1 MSPTAAFGGAD
12 DRRPARPTKPRTLG
26 SAAREM
32 PLGPTAGEGGR
43 GDAGPS
49 AALAA
54 AAPVTPEAIAALAAP
69 RPAVEAARR
78 AQAEEQ
84 LKQRAAEKASP
95 IRDRATTLAYAG
107 ATPLGAPDRG
117 FKLHFLFL
125 LPFAFALAD
134 AARRVVGD
142 QQPAAADPGRPE
154 GRPG

>member
-1 MSPTAAFGGAD
+1 MPFG
-12 DRRPARPTKPRTLG
+12 PI
-26 SAAREM
+26 
-32 PLGPTAGEGGR
+32 AGEGSAR
-43 GDAGPS
+43 DTAPS

-78 AQAEEQ
+78 AQAQER
-84 LKQRAAEKASP
+84 LKRRAAEQATP

-107 ATPLGAPDRG
+107 VTPLGAPDRS
-117 FKLHFLFL
+117 FKLFFLFL
-125 LPFAFALAD
+125 VPFAFALVD

-142 QQPAAADPGRPE
+142 HQPAAADPGRPK